1 MPPEHQVG
9 SSNLSGRTIL
19 PPQKIH
25 CPPDVPGSILQS
37 CAVCSARNG
46 ELVSFETPM
55 HLPHD
60 SRRWVR
66 LKESML
72 LRLKVVLG
80 WIFGPLLVVV
90 IVIAVRFFERRLR
103 LDIRGDPAW
112 RSH

>member
-1 MPPEHQVG
+1 
-9 SSNLSGRTIL
+9 
-19 PPQKIH
+19 
-25 CPPDVPGSILQS
+25 
-37 CAVCSARNG
+37 
-46 ELVSFETPM
+46 M

-90 IVIAVRFFERRLR
+90 IVIAVRFFERSLR
-103 LDIRGDPAW
+103 LDIRRDPAW